1 MRRLR
6 NIKNAKVQE
15 TSWEK
20 TWAEIK
26 EWAYV
31 DKKMTQEAEK
41 ISHSTIMS
49 YMNTPFMA
57 IFGEMKETAVKFIIT
72 RYHNGKFY
80 FDRPVEISG
89 EVIYK
94 LTSLSNQGDPVPIGI
109 KEGLVE

>member
-1 MRRLR
+1 
-6 NIKNAKVQE
+6 
-15 TSWEK
+15 
-20 TWAEIK
+20 
-26 EWAYV
+26 
-31 DKKMTQEAEK
+31 MTQEAEK

-49 YMNTPFMA
+49 YMNTPSMA
-57 IFGEMKETAVKFIIT
+57 SFGGTKEIVVKFIIS

-94 LTSLSNQGDPVPIGI
+94 LTHLSNKGDHVPIGI

>member
-15 TSWEK
+15 TSWAK
-20 TWAEIK
+20 TWVEIK

-49 YMNTPFMA
+49 YMNTPFMVS
-57 IFGEMKETAVKFIIT
+57 FGGTKEAVVKFII
-72 RYHNGKFY
+72 
-80 FDRPVEISG
+80 I
-89 EVIYK
+89 
-94 LTSLSNQGDPVPIGI
+94 
-109 KEGLVE
+109 